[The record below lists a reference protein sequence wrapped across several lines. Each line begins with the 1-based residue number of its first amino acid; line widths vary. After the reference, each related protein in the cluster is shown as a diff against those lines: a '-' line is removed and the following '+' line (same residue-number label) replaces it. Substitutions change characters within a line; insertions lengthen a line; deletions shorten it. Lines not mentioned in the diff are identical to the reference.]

1 MELKT
6 NAFRARFAPEANNF
20 VSLVNLA
27 TGDDYI
33 KAAPRGPL
41 VELYALADGEKK
53 KLLPGVPGMSAGA
66 GFLEI
71 SYTEFGGLPIGMTVR
86 CTAENDRL
94 CIRARMEN
102 HSAADV
108 VEVLMPHIGGVYL
121 GEDYADDAIIYP
133 HHAGERTRNPVMGYG
148 VNKKDFWRAS
158 SVAFG
163 DIYRREINYCG
174 LASMSWMYYYD
185 AENGLYIGS
194 HDARFPVTGV
204 IAETSGS
211 AEDPWMAFGFRKH
224 YRVRPGESYET
235 GEYILAVTTKDW
247 HYGAQLYRAYI
258 APYLDFDHNPA
269 FLADECALN
278 QCYNFKPTGNIE
290 HTFRDIPQMYE
301 EGAAWGVRHMFLAS
315 WNRTGF
321 DSFYPEYYP
330 DMELGSAMEFRRGLE
345 YVREHGG
352 FSTLYINARIF
363 DVKSDFHKTVGEK
376 MAVRNEKG
384 EPYRETY
391 GPEHF
396 TVNCPSDTLWRDY
409 LLDTAEFC
417 VKAYGC
423 DGIYLDQL
431 ASAEPFACY
440 CAEHSHE
447 NIGEF
452 NNGYVYV
459 LRELLRRLR
468 KHNPNAYIMTENCGD
483 IYGSYTWGNLTWNG
497 AEYDEY
503 YNVFKY
509 TFPEF
514 VQVNMVNPRGWE
526 TEDRD
531 QRLWFYR
538 DMHRAVTLGSVLW
551 MGITTRMRP
560 QDGEYHI
567 YGRKMARFRRELQ
580 PLLKEARFLDDA
592 WLAPVPDFCYAACW
606 QLADG
611 RGMVLAANDT
621 GAPCMLTVH
630 GTAADGACTVKA
642 PDGDAPGVRRDG
654 DALLLALQPGQ
665 ICGVLFD
672 R

>member
-1 MELKT
+1 M
-6 NAFRARFAPEANNF
+6 RAQPMLQFQAHRQ
-20 VSLVNLA
+20 
-27 TGDDYI
+27 Y
-33 KAAPRGPL
+33 
-41 VELYALADGEKK
+41 
-53 KLLPGVPGMSAGA
+53 
-66 GFLEI
+66 
-71 SYTEFGGLPIGMTVR
+71 
-86 CTAENDRL
+86 
-94 CIRARMEN
+94 
-102 HSAADV
+102 
-108 VEVLMPHIGGVYL
+108 
-121 GEDYADDAIIYP
+121 
-133 HHAGERTRNPVMGYG
+133 
-148 VNKKDFWRAS
+148 
-158 SVAFG
+158 
-163 DIYRREINYCG
+163 
-174 LASMSWMYYYD
+174 
-185 AENGLYIGS
+185 
-194 HDARFPVTGV
+194 
-204 IAETSGS
+204 
-211 AEDPWMAFGFRKH
+211 
-224 YRVRPGESYET
+224 
-235 GEYILAVTTKDW
+235 
-247 HYGAQLYRAYI
+247 
-258 APYLDFDHNPA
+258 
-269 FLADECALN
+269 
-278 QCYNFKPTGNIE
+278 E

-301 EGAAWGVRHMFLAS
+301 EGAAGRAPHVSGKLEPYGLRLVLPGILSGHGAGK
-315 WNRTGF
+315 RDG
-321 DSFYPEYYP
+321 Y
-330 DMELGSAMEFRRGLE
+330 RRGLE

-391 GPEHF
+391 GGREHF

-468 KHNPNAYIMTENCGD
+468 KHNPNAYIMTENCGE
-483 IYGSYTWGNLTWNG
+483 IHGSYTWGNLTWNG

-611 RGMVLAANDT
+611 RGMVLAANQHRR
-621 GAPCMLTVH
+621 ALH
-630 GTAADGACTVKA
+630 ADGARHGCGRSLYSES
-642 PDGDAPGVRRDG
+642 PGDGGCARCAAGRGMLCCWLCSRDRYAAFCSTG
-654 DALLLALQPGQ
+654 ENGSSVLVPAAGRYTRLPFPACAGQ
-665 ICGVLFD
+665 REPFRL
-672 R
+672 

>member
-1 MELKT
+1 M
-6 NAFRARFAPEANNF
+6 
-20 VSLVNLA
+20 
-27 TGDDYI
+27 
-33 KAAPRGPL
+33 
-41 VELYALADGEKK
+41 
-53 KLLPGVPGMSAGA
+53 
-66 GFLEI
+66 
-71 SYTEFGGLPIGMTVR
+71 
-86 CTAENDRL
+86 
-94 CIRARMEN
+94 
-102 HSAADV
+102 
-108 VEVLMPHIGGVYL
+108 
-121 GEDYADDAIIYP
+121 
-133 HHAGERTRNPVMGYG
+133 
-148 VNKKDFWRAS
+148 
-158 SVAFG
+158 
-163 DIYRREINYCG
+163 
-174 LASMSWMYYYD
+174 
-185 AENGLYIGS
+185 
-194 HDARFPVTGV
+194 
-204 IAETSGS
+204 
-211 AEDPWMAFGFRKH
+211 
-224 YRVRPGESYET
+224 
-235 GEYILAVTTKDW
+235 
-247 HYGAQLYRAYI
+247 
-258 APYLDFDHNPA
+258 
-269 FLADECALN
+269 
-278 QCYNFKPTGNIE
+278 
-290 HTFRDIPQMYE
+290 
-301 EGAAWGVRHMFLAS
+301 
-315 WNRTGF
+315 
-321 DSFYPEYYP
+321 
-330 DMELGSAMEFRRGLE
+330 
-345 YVREHGG
+345 
-352 FSTLYINARIF
+352 
-363 DVKSDFHKTVGEK
+363 
-376 MAVRNEKG
+376 
-384 EPYRETY
+384 
-391 GPEHF
+391 
-396 TVNCPSDTLWRDY
+396 NCPSDTLWRDY

-621 GAPCMLTVH
+621 GAPLH
-630 GTAADGACTVKA
+630 ADGARHGC
-642 PDGDAPGVRRDG
+642 GRSLYSESPGRGCARCAAGRGCSAAGFAAGTDMRRPVRPVRMVHLYSFRRREDIQG
-654 DALLLALQPGQ
+654 SHFRHVPGN
-665 ICGVLFD
+665 GSLFVCE
-672 R
+672 RS

>member
-1 MELKT
+1 
-6 NAFRARFAPEANNF
+6 
-20 VSLVNLA
+20 
-27 TGDDYI
+27 
-33 KAAPRGPL
+33 
-41 VELYALADGEKK
+41 
-53 KLLPGVPGMSAGA
+53 
-66 GFLEI
+66 
-71 SYTEFGGLPIGMTVR
+71 
-86 CTAENDRL
+86 
-94 CIRARMEN
+94 
-102 HSAADV
+102 
-108 VEVLMPHIGGVYL
+108 
-121 GEDYADDAIIYP
+121 
-133 HHAGERTRNPVMGYG
+133 
-148 VNKKDFWRAS
+148 
-158 SVAFG
+158 
-163 DIYRREINYCG
+163 
-174 LASMSWMYYYD
+174 
-185 AENGLYIGS
+185 
-194 HDARFPVTGV
+194 
-204 IAETSGS
+204 
-211 AEDPWMAFGFRKH
+211 
-224 YRVRPGESYET
+224 
-235 GEYILAVTTKDW
+235 
-247 HYGAQLYRAYI
+247 
-258 APYLDFDHNPA
+258 
-269 FLADECALN
+269 
-278 QCYNFKPTGNIE
+278 
-290 HTFRDIPQMYE
+290 
-301 EGAAWGVRHMFLAS
+301 
-315 WNRTGF
+315 
-321 DSFYPEYYP
+321 
-330 DMELGSAMEFRRGLE
+330 
-345 YVREHGG
+345 
-352 FSTLYINARIF
+352 
-363 DVKSDFHKTVGEK
+363 

-567 YGRKMARFRRELQ
+567 YGRKMARFRRNCSRCSGSALFGRRLAGACAG
-580 PLLKEARFLDDA
+580 LLLCG
-592 WLAPVPDFCYAACW
+592 LLAAC
-606 QLADG
+606 G
-611 RGMVLAANDT
+611 RARN
-621 GAPCMLTVH
+621 GA
-630 GTAADGACTVKA
+630 G
-642 PDGDAPGVRRDG
+642 
-654 DALLLALQPGQ
+654 GQ
-665 ICGVLFD
+665 
-672 R
+672 